1 MAIQPIVMMGDPI
14 LRTVASEVDAFDDE
28 LMSLTRDLLETMYHA
43 GGAGL
48 AAPQIGCSKRV
59 IVINLTTS
67 TREQG
72 EGEGN
77 IERQHLVLINPRVT
91 WESAAS
97 NKEREGCL
105 SIPDLDEFVRRST
118 AIRVEAVGVD
128 GADLEFPAEE
138 YFARVLQ
145 HEIDHLDGILFV
157 DRISALKRRILM
169 KKWKKIQAAED

>member
-128 GADLEFPAEE
+128 GADLKFPAEE

-169 KKWKKIQAAED
+169 KKWKKIQAEED

>member
-72 EGEGN
+72 EGEGG

-169 KKWKKIQAAED
+169 KKWKKIQAEED

>member
-1 MAIQPIVMMGDPI
+1 M
-14 LRTVASEVDAFDDE
+14 
-28 LMSLTRDLLETMYHA
+28 
-43 GGAGL
+43 
-48 AAPQIGCSKRV
+48 

-67 TREQG
+67 MKEQGYG
-72 EGEGN
+72 EGEGD
-77 IERQHLVLINPRVT
+77 IERQHLVLINPRVA

-97 NKEREGCL
+97 NKEPEGCL

-128 GADLEFPAEE
+128 GADLEFPAEG

-157 DRISALKRRILM
+157 DRVSALKRHILM
-169 KKWKKIQAAED
+169 KKWKKIQAEED